1 MTVVTTRAWRR
12 LPSRFKPLTRTEECK
27 RILEGHATDI
37 GTANQF
43 DQISVALDRQFGTIH
58 NRAQLLLGICGI
70 LISAS
75 ALVATGRIISG
86 MAHARTAG
94 LLLVFAGMLEVV
106 AAGVLVGGVLNVRWI
121 TQQPGEDL
129 RAWVLANLKYR
140 DAKTRSY
147 RISTAF
153 LLAGMVAY
161 QSAVVIALLGI

>member
-1 MTVVTTRAWRR
+1 MTAVIARRWRR
-12 LPSRFKPLTRTEECK
+12 LPSRFEPLTRSEECE

-37 GTANQF
+37 GSANQF
-43 DQISVALDRQFGTIH
+43 DQISVALDRQFATIH

-86 MAHARTAG
+86 TAHARVAG
-94 LLLVFAGMLEVV
+94 LFLVFAGMLEVA
-106 AAGVLVGGVLNVRWI
+106 AAGFLVGGVLNVRWI
-121 TQQPGEDL
+121 TQQPGGDL

-140 DAKTRSY
+140 DEKTRSY
-147 RISTAF
+147 RISTGF

-161 QSAVVIALLGI
+161 QTAVVIAILGI